1 MRNIWYKRKITRS
14 FIQAHPDYIF
24 LFGDNTI
31 RQGYGGQAKEMRGEP
46 NAIGIVTK
54 RFPSMEFGSLF
65 TDADFEE
72 AKMYI
77 DRDFARIP
85 VSCSTIVIPYAGLG
99 TGRALLDKLAPKI
112 YSYILEKIE
121 QL

>member
-1 MRNIWYKRKITRS
+1 MRNIWYKGDITRE
-14 FIQAHPDYIF
+14 FVQANPDYIF

-65 TDADFEE
+65 TDDDFEE
-72 AKMYI
+72 AKRYI
-77 DRDFARIP
+77 DMDFARIP
-85 VSCSTIVIPYAGLG
+85 DSCKTIVIPYAGLG
-99 TGRALLDKLAPKI
+99 TGRALLNKYAPKI
-112 YSYILEKIE
+112 YDYILKKIE